1 MLIVDQIAVG
11 QIDIPHCLFHLR
23 HIIDINDWAYDGKAI
38 VLDPEIDD
46 SLLWDIVGTGCREFF
61 FLDRLE
67 VEEGYRGHGIGSEA
81 LERIKDMAIAY
92 GCPVFLKCGYLNEKE
107 YNDHSDDLVGFL
119 MATKVRFYEANR
131 FLNVNDDA
139 RLHRSESVVMSYNWY
154 KWR

>member
-11 QIDIPHCLFHLR
+11 QIDIPHCRFHLR
-23 HIIDINDWAYDGKAI
+23 HIIDINDWEYDGKAI

-81 LERIKDMAIAY
+81 LERIKGMGDAWR
-92 GCPVFLKCGYLNEKE
+92 CPVFLKCGYLDEKE
-107 YNDHSDDLVGFL
+107 YDEHSDAGDLVEYL
-119 MATKVRFYEANR
+119 MKTKVRFYEANR
-131 FLNVNDDA
+131 FVNVNDDV
-139 RLHRSESVVMSYNWY
+139 RLHRSESIVMCYNW
-154 KWR
+154 R